1 MAGSHRY
8 EEMSPDEF
16 LAAVDRLPVFL
27 VPTGLLEWHAD
38 HLPLGL
44 DALKAHAICL
54 RVAERLGGGVVLPPN
69 YYGRPG
75 YSRYAGTLT
84 FSDALMTLLFTE
96 LCDQLR
102 KVGAK
107 VIVLLTGHYGPCQM
121 DWLKRFAS
129 GYEKEHASSGVRLI
143 AQAEYEGVE
152 IDGQTPWDH
161 AGKWETSM
169 MLFLRPELVRMERF
183 REATTIPRM
192 YENPPHDWYRET
204 GEWTWWGQDVP
215 RDSSAE
221 LGRRCVEA
229 IVERMAR
236 EVRAACAAPGAV
248 S

>member
-1 MAGSHRY
+1 MSFRY
-8 EEMSPDEF
+8 EEMSPDQF
-16 LAAVDRLPVFL
+16 LGAVDRMPVFL

-44 DALKAHAICL
+44 DALKAHALCL
-54 RVAERLGGGVVLPPN
+54 RVAERLGGGIVLPPN

-84 FSDALMTLLFTE
+84 FSDALLTLLFSE

-102 KVGAK
+102 KVGAR

-121 DWLKRFAS
+121 DFLKHFAEV
-129 GYEKEHASSGVRLI
+129 YAREHPDVKLI

-152 IDGQTPWDH
+152 IDGQIPWDH

-169 MLFLRPELVRMERF
+169 MLHLRPELVRMESF
-183 REATTIPRM
+183 REPTTIPKL
-192 YENPPHDWYRET
+192 YSNPPHDYYRET
-204 GEWTWWGQDVP
+204 NEWTWWGQDVP

-229 IVERMAR
+229 IVERMVL
-236 EVRAACAAPGAV
+236 EIRAALAV
-248 S
+248 GG

>member
-1 MAGSHRY
+1 MT
-8 EEMSPDEF
+8 PDEF
-16 LAAVDRLPVFL
+16 ESAVAKLPVFL

-44 DALKAHAICL
+44 DSLKAHAICL
-54 RVAERLGGGVVLPPN
+54 KIAERLGGGIVLPPN

-75 YSRYAGTLT
+75 YSRYPGTLT

-121 DWLKRFAS
+121 DFLKRFADV
-129 GYEKEHASSGVRLI
+129 YQHEHDDVKLI
-143 AQAEYEGVE
+143 AQAEYEGVT
-152 IDGQTPWDH
+152 IDGHIPWDH

-169 MLFLRPELVRMERF
+169 MMHLHPELVKLERF
-183 REATTIPRM
+183 RQPTRISRL
-192 YENPPHDWYRET
+192 YLNPPHDEYKET
-204 GEWTWWGQDVP
+204 TEWTWWSQDVP

-221 LGRRCVEA
+221 LGRRCVDA
-229 IVERMAR
+229 IVEYLDR
-236 EVRAACAAPGAV
+236 EIRRALAV
-248 S
+248 